1 MFTIRTA
8 EISEHAGIV
17 SDGFVRG
24 YVGDNTPSTAV
35 YTSIEGPETIG
46 AFNLDLAGGSV
57 DFTDYHVEAIS
68 GVPNSFLP
76 WGSNVT
82 FSIGDCLYVSSAEP
96 VTQARFTI
104 DTGAAWVSS
113 FPGALDQLL
122 IRDSTDGLTPNRT
135 LVVSGDTSNGFR
147 NTGTVTVDFAP
158 GPVPSP
164 ALPRAVWTPVP
175 GLIAPA
181 QWICISPN
189 GYVSSTVSPKM
200 SMTYLL
206 GNTNDHVN
214 VTAIFN
220 APMSNG
226 TFASFPDVVYYPGAE
241 MIFSFSAPA
250 PGMDIEV
257 HQKSANYYTYV
268 LEYYSTS
275 GIWKPFQN
283 VVDPSDWMKNGPA
296 TLGVNPPVLYHLRWQ
311 LPADWDLMPLTIPTD
326 PGPTTTITGAHMRS
340 RIVTV
345 LNVGP
350 TQPPLARAR
359 GRSLDNAGGVMHLA
373 QGIYSALTF
382 TATVPAISD
391 TTVQFFGGI
400 SHAGSMVV
408 FPSATYSSSTTA
420 LQRLVF
426 TPQLTIN
433 AGEALYITWNGGDK
447 LQDVEMVLE

>member
-8 EISEHAGIV
+8 EVSEHSGVA

-24 YVGDNTPSTAV
+24 YIGDNTPSTAV

-46 AFNLDLAGGSV
+46 AFNLDLTGGSV
-57 DFTDYHVEAIS
+57 DFTDYHIEAIS

-76 WGSNVT
+76 WGTNAT
-82 FSIGDCLYVSSAEP
+82 FSVGDCLYISSSEAVS
-96 VTQARFTI
+96 QARFVI
-104 DTGAAWVSS
+104 NTGAQWVSS
-113 FPGALDQLL
+113 FPGALDQFE
-122 IRDSTDGLTPNRT
+122 IRDSTDGYTPNRT
-135 LVVSGDTSNGFR
+135 LVVTGDTSNGFR
-147 NTGTVTVDFAP
+147 NTGTVTIDFTEPA
-158 GPVPSP
+158 VPSP
-164 ALPRAVWTPVP
+164 ALPRATWTPVP

-181 QWICISPN
+181 KWICIAPK

-206 GNTNDHVN
+206 GNVNDHAN
-214 VTAIFN
+214 ITSIFN
-220 APMSNG
+220 AAMSSG
-226 TFASFPDVVYYPGAE
+226 TFPSFPDVVYYPGSE
-241 MIFSFSAPA
+241 IIFTFPA
-250 PGMDIEV
+250 VASGMDIEV
-257 HQKSANYYTYV
+257 HQKSANYYTYI
-268 LEYYSTS
+268 LEYYSNT
-275 GIWKPFQN
+275 GVWKPFQN

-311 LPADWDLMPLTIPTD
+311 IPGDWDLMPLTIPTD
-326 PGPTTTITGAHMRS
+326 PGPATTITGAHMRS
-340 RIVTV
+340 RVVTV
-345 LNVGP
+345 LNPGP

-359 GRSLDNAGGVMHLA
+359 GRSLNNAGGVMHLA

-382 TATVPAISD
+382 TATIPAMSD
-391 TTVQFFGGI
+391 TTVQFFGNV

-408 FPSATYSSSTTA
+408 FPAHTYTSSTTA

-433 AGEALYITWNGGDK
+433 AGEALYITWNGGAT